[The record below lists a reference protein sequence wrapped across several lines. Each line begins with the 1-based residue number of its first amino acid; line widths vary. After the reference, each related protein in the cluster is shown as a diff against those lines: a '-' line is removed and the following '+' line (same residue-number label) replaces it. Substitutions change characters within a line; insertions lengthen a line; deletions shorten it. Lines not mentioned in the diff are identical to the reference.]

1 MAPFVF
7 LDIFGALTSDVSILS
22 SIAVITGVL
31 FVAVQLRQNN
41 RLISAAAEQAKAAAV
56 QAELTTRQMQQNN
69 QIANMDMIMRLYEFA
84 DSAEFQSAWLTVLS
98 SKISSFEDFEKL
110 SREDQIYFYQVAA
123 LFESLGVLVER
134 KIVSLDIVEDMF
146 LTELAWTTLEPF
158 IIGMRKKFG
167 SDQGYTSFEG
177 LYKKLCEFRTAH
189 QGEPTPEESKTG

>member
-1 MAPFVF
+1 MFHFIA
-7 LDIFGALTSDVSILS
+7 LDLASLTNDVSILS

-41 RLISAAAEQAKAAAV
+41 RLVSATSEQAKAAAV
-56 QAELTTRQMQQNN
+56 LAELTTQQMEQNN
-69 QIANMDMIMRLYEFA
+69 QLANMDMILRLYEFA

-98 SKISSFEDFEKL
+98 SKISSFEEFEKL
-110 SREDQIYFYQVAA
+110 PRQDQISVYQVAA

-134 KIVSLDIVEDMF
+134 GIVKVDIIDDMF

-158 IIGMRKKFG
+158 VIGIRKKFG

-177 LYKKLCEFRTAH
+177 LYKKLCEHKNAEQMTKPVETDTSSR
-189 QGEPTPEESKTG
+189 

>member
-1 MAPFVF
+1 MCESLLQSVF
-7 LDIFGALTSDVSILS
+7 LDIFGALTGDVSILS

-41 RLISAAAEQAKAAAV
+41 RLIAAAAEQAKAAAI
-56 QAELTTRQMQQNN
+56 QAELTTKQMLQNN

-98 SKISSFEDFEKL
+98 SKISSFDDFEKL
-110 SREDQIYFYQVAA
+110 SREDQIYYYQVAA

-134 KIVSLDIVEDMF
+134 KIVGLDIVEDMF
-146 LTELAWTTLEPF
+146 LTELAWSTLEPF

-177 LYKKLCEFRTAH
+177 LYKKLCEFKNAPQVGH
-189 QGEPTPEESKTG
+189 S